1 MNCFDL
7 TRRGLLK
14 GAGVSLAQIARGR
27 PLLEMVPQAG
37 MPPQTP
43 SNHPFTGKPQ
53 PGDATRVERMKWW
66 HEARF
71 GMFIH
76 FGVYSSIM
84 RHEWVM
90 ENEAIP
96 IDEYA
101 AHARTFKPVKGC

>member
-1 MNCFDL
+1 MPHHDL
-7 TRRGLLK
+7 TRRNLLM
-14 GAGVSLAQIARGR
+14 GAGIALAGVAGGR
-27 PLLEMVPQAG
+27 PLLAMGTQATV
-37 MPPQTP
+37 PPQSP

-53 PGDATRVERMKWW
+53 PGDATRADRMKWW

-96 IDEYA
+96 IDEYT